1 MSIFNILL
9 TIHILFGTICLITGI
24 VAMVAQKKKGKHT
37 EWGEIYHA
45 SYVVIT
51 LTAIILSILNWD
63 KIAYLF
69 YVAIISLFICDLRIS
84 RKKKTMEKLVAT
96 PYQRYVRLLYWCSYR
111 TFSKHWYVYPYFKST
126 STNMVLVLTYYNRY
140 SSRSQCIKKYK
151 KERKN

>member
-51 LTAIILSILNWD
+51 LTAIILSIINWD
-63 KIAYLF
+63 KYQS
-69 YVAIISLFICDLRIS
+69 SLIHLRFMD
-84 RKKKTMEKLVAT
+84 TLQEK
-96 PYQRYVRLLYWCSYR
+96 
-111 TFSKHWYVYPYFKST
+111 
-126 STNMVLVLTYYNRY
+126 NG
-140 SSRSQCIKKYK
+140 
-151 KERKN
+151 

>member
-51 LTAIILSILNWD
+51 LTAIILSIINWD

-69 YVAIISLFICDLRIS
+69 YVAIFSYSFAIYDYLHFYCGISICNIS
-84 RKKKTMEKLVAT
+84 FSIILCKT
-96 PYQRYVRLLYWCSYR
+96 RLTGC
-111 TFSKHWYVYPYFKST
+111 
-126 STNMVLVLTYYNRY
+126 TYT
-140 SSRSQCIKKYK
+140 
-151 KERKN
+151 

>member
-51 LTAIILSILNWD
+51 LTAIILSIINWD

-69 YVAIISLFICDLRIS
+69 YVAIFLIHLRFMD
-84 RKKKTMEKLVAT
+84 TLHEKNVGKIGSITTLEV
-96 PYQRYVRLLYWCSYR
+96 C
-111 TFSKHWYVYPYFKST
+111 
-126 STNMVLVLTYYNRY
+126 
-140 SSRSQCIKKYK
+140 
-151 KERKN
+151 

>member
-1 MSIFNILL
+1 MSFPDCKYVIDVNMEVSPSFQHINVNKQYVSTFLLYCNTIKIKRRNYYEHFNILL

-51 LTAIILSILNWD
+51 LTAIILSIINWD

-69 YVAIISLFICDLRIS
+69 YVAIFSYAFAIYGYLA
-84 RKKKTMEKLVAT
+84 RKTLEKLASS
-96 PYQRYVRLLYWCSYR
+96 PY
-111 TFSKHWYVYPYFKST
+111 
-126 STNMVLVLTYYNRY
+126 
-140 SSRSQCIKKYK
+140 
-151 KERKN
+151 

>member
-51 LTAIILSILNWD
+51 LTAIILSIINWD

-69 YVAIISLFICDLRIS
+69 YVAIF
-84 RKKKTMEKLVAT
+84 
-96 PYQRYVRLLYWCSYR
+96 SYA
-111 TFSKHWYVYPYFKST
+111 FAIYGY
-126 STNMVLVLTYYNRY
+126 LA
-140 SSRSQCIKKYK
+140 
-151 KERKN
+151 RKNVGKIGFTTILEVC

>member
-51 LTAIILSILNWD
+51 LTAIILSIINWD

-69 YVAIISLFICDLRIS
+69 YVAIF
-84 RKKKTMEKLVAT
+84 
-96 PYQRYVRLLYWCSYR
+96 SYS
-111 TFSKHWYVYPYFKST
+111 FAIYGY
-126 STNMVLVLTYYNRY
+126 LA
-140 SSRSQCIKKYK
+140 
-151 KERKN
+151 RKNVGKLAPSPH